1 MQRKFMSNLALMMV
15 LNLIVK
21 PVAIF
26 GIDAAVQ
33 NRVGSGEYGVYFS
46 LLNFSMLFNILLDL
60 GINNF
65 TTKHIAQYPVLA
77 SKYLGKILSVRL
89 ILFLFYLIFS
99 FTVALTLGWNA
110 YQLYLLGILLFNQ
123 FLVTMIAFARSHF
136 GGFMLFKTDAVISI
150 LDRLLLI
157 VFGGIWLFVPNSFGE
172 MTIEWFIWIQTLTY
186 LITVILSFLLLY
198 KRIKRPK
205 ITYEKGFTRLILRQS
220 LPYALLILL
229 MMVYTRTDSVM
240 IERIHVNGA
249 TEAGYYAQ
257 GFRLVNALFMFAML
271 FSNLLFP
278 IYSHMFA
285 KNLDIRP
292 LFNSSTKLLIG
303 GSIFI
308 GLLGLFNSE
317 FLAGLIYSQDIEAS
331 SPSFRWIMLS
341 FIGMAATILF
351 STLLTTRGD
360 LKFLNI
366 LAIAG
371 IVVNLVLNFILIPN
385 YGAEG
390 AAFAT
395 LITQSTVALFQ
406 LIRCVQVLNMKF
418 RLLEIG
424 RYLLYS
430 AALLLGLIYFPIH
443 SLSEFLIICAAALL
457 LMALAGLVPV
467 RQLLRILTE
476 KGNNS

>member
-1 MQRKFMSNLALMMV
+1 MSNLALMMV

-33 NRVGSGEYGVYFS
+33 NRVGSSEYGIYFS

-89 ILFLFYLIFS
+89 ILFLFYIIFS
-99 FTVALTLGWNA
+99 YSIALTLGWNN

-136 GGFMLFKTDAVISI
+136 GGFMLFKTDAVISV

-157 VFGGIWLFVPNSFGE
+157 VFGGIWLFIPNSFGE

-240 IERIHVNGA
+240 IERIHENGA

-278 IYSHMFA
+278 IYSHMFS
-285 KNLDIRP
+285 KGLDIKP

-317 FLAGLIYSQDIEAS
+317 FLAGMIYCQDIEAS

-366 LAIAG
+366 LAVGG
-371 IVVNLVLNFILIPN
+371 ILVNLVMNFFLIPN

-395 LITQSTVALFQ
+395 LITQSSVAFFQ
-406 LIRCVQVLNMKF
+406 LIRCIKVLKLSFN
-418 RLLEIG
+418 LIEIG
-424 RYLLYS
+424 RYVVYTTCLV
-430 AALLLGLIYFPIH
+430 LGLIYFPIN
-443 SLSEFLIICAAALL
+443 SYSTFFLICAGALL
-457 LMALAGLVPV
+457 LMVLSGLVPV
-467 RQLLRILTE
+467 RQLLRILAE
-476 KGNNS
+476 KRNN